1 MRLSEQARVDNQ
13 LSYLTAAAERIDR
26 VQRQLA
32 TNRRIDRA
40 SDDPSGAALALQ
52 YRQSLAFEVQMRRN
66 LENGTAFLNVT
77 EAALS
82 SATDLL
88 QRFRELTV
96 QAANDTLG
104 PSERQGIGAE
114 VNQLIEQLVQVA
126 NTSFGGVYIFSGHQ
140 TNTPAYNVGGTP
152 PAAITWQGDA
162 GERLRRVSTRD
173 VVPVNI
179 IGDHVFRD
187 LFDRLI
193 ELRNALQSGA
203 PGSQV
208 RPFIAEVDAGLERVL
223 NARAEVGARL
233 NRFEAT
239 IRRSEETDT
248 NLQELRASVEDVD
261 IAETIVRFTAA
272 QNALEAALGA
282 IGRTANLSLLNFL
295 R

>member
-1 MRLSEQARVDNQ
+1 MRLSDQARVHRQ
-13 LSYLTAAAERIDR
+13 VSYLGAAAERMDR

-40 SDDPSGAALALQ
+40 SDDPSGAALSLQ
-52 YRQSLAFEVQMRRN
+52 YRKSIAFEAQMRRN

-82 SATDLL
+82 GATDLL
-88 QRFRELTV
+88 QRARELTV

-104 PSERQGIGAE
+104 PAERQGVAAE
-114 VNQLIEQLVQVA
+114 VNQLLEQLVQVA

-140 TNTPAYNVGGTP
+140 TSTPAYAVGSSP
-152 PAAITWQGDA
+152 PAAVTWQGDY
-162 GERLRRVSTRD
+162 GERLRRVSARD

-179 IGDHVFRD
+179 IGDRVFD
-187 LFDRLI
+187 NLFDRLI
-193 ELRNALQSGA
+193 QLRDALQSGA
-203 PGSQV
+203 PGAQV
-208 RPFIAEVDAGLERVL
+208 RPFIADIDAALERVL

-239 IRRSEETDT
+239 TFRSQETDT
-248 NLQELRASVEDVD
+248 NLQELRASVEDID

-282 IGRTANLSLLNFL
+282 IGRTANLSLLNYL

>member
-1 MRLSEQARVDNQ
+1 MRLSEQARVHRQ
-13 LSYLTAAAERIDR
+13 VSYLTDAADRMDR

-40 SDDPSGAALALQ
+40 SDDPSGAALAMQ
-52 YRQSLAFEVQMRRN
+52 YRKSIAFEAQMRRN

-82 SATDLL
+82 GATDLL
-88 QRFRELTV
+88 QRVRELTV

-104 PSERQGIGAE
+104 VSERQNIAAE
-114 VNQLIEQLVQVA
+114 VNQIIEQLAQVA
-126 NTSFGGVYIFSGHQ
+126 NTSFGGVYIFSGHK
-140 TNTPAYNVGGTP
+140 TTTPAYAVGGTP
-152 PAAITWQGDA
+152 PAITWQGDN

-179 IGDHVFRD
+179 IGDQVFGN

-193 ELRNALQSGA
+193 QLRDDLQSGA
-203 PGSQV
+203 PGAQV
-208 RPFIAEVDAGLERVL
+208 RPYIADIDSGLERVL

-239 IRRSEETDT
+239 ISRSLETDT
-248 NLQELRASVEDVD
+248 NLQELRAGVEDID

>member
-1 MRLSEQARVDNQ
+1 MRLSDQARVQNQ
-13 LSYLTAAAERIDR
+13 VAYLTSAAERMDR

-40 SDDPSGAALALQ
+40 SDDPSGAALAMD
-52 YRQSLAFEVQMRRN
+52 YRKSIAFEAQMRRN

-88 QRFRELTV
+88 QRARELTV

-104 PSERQGIGAE
+104 PAERQGLAAE
-114 VNQLIEQLVQVA
+114 VNQLIEQLAQVA

-140 TNTPAYNVGGTP
+140 TNTPAYAVGGSP
-152 PAAITWQGDA
+152 PAAVTWQGDY
-162 GERLRRVSTRD
+162 GERLRRVSARD

-179 IGDHVFRD
+179 IGDRVFGN
-187 LFDRLI
+187 LFDQMI
-193 ELRNALQSGA
+193 QLRDALQSGA
-203 PGSQV
+203 PGAQI
-208 RPFIAEVDAGLERVL
+208 RPFIAAIDAGLERVL

-239 IRRSEETDT
+239 NYRSLETDT
-248 NLQELRASVEDVD
+248 NLQELRAGVEDID

-282 IGRTANLSLLNFL
+282 IGRTSNLSLLNYL